1 MKPSRNTEDTAN
13 ETPQQPY
20 LGAIIHSII
29 LARLLLDKHSSR
41 PGRVYKEEHTEVA
54 PKHMEVTYEHRADLR
69 TPSLQQA
76 WY

>member
-54 PKHMEVTYEHRADLR
+54 TEHTGFLVFNSREGDS
-69 TPSLQQA
+69 TPLQ
-76 WY
+76 